1 MVANTTYYDL
11 IVIVTL
17 NHFRI
22 MTLVE
27 GQHTGTDTLFVDDER
42 ASVRDGLIFWGGG

>member
-42 ASVRDGLIFWGGG
+42 ASIRDGLIFFGGG